1 MEKMSDVL
9 IFLPAPKVDWKCGMA
24 RMDVMREPSYP
35 FAMQQQNATKMA
47 TGDEADSVPGESIE
61 KRTYSRA

>member
-24 RMDVMREPSYP
+24 RMEVIREPSYP
-35 FAMQQQNATKMA
+35 FAIQQQNATKMA
-47 TGDEADSVPGESIE
+47 TEDAAGSVPDESGKNGYE
-61 KRTYSRA
+61 Q